1 MVTLDQVQTSLIVED
16 DFIIAMEMA
25 ERLERLGCRDVQT
38 ASKVESALEAVR
50 KGVQFAV
57 LEVSVCGKSCARIA
71 EMLTALGIPFIYFT
85 GYPQNTFPDLPDAPW
100 LAKPADEVDVEL
112 AISDALNRG
121 WKPPEPSVEA

>member
-57 LEVSVCGKSCARIA
+57 LKSPSVA
-71 EMLTALGIPFIYFT
+71 
-85 GYPQNTFPDLPDAPW
+85 N
-100 LAKPADEVDVEL
+100 LAHASQRCSQRWVFRLSILL
-112 AISDALNRG
+112 AIRRTLSPTCPTPPG
-121 WKPPEPSVEA
+121 WPSLPMRST